1 MRRPAAGLDLA
12 DDAAGDVIAGEQLG
26 RTPGALVALGVAPA
40 LLGIGGGLRLV
51 VVGNVVEHESTALGV
66 LQHAAFAAHAL
77 GDQDALDAGRP
88 DHPGGM
94 ELDELH
100 VDELGAGSIGQRV
113 AVAGALPAVAGHL
126 VGAADAA
133 GCQDHRLGLEQVEAA
148 ALAVVAQRAGDAAV
162 VEDEL
167 DDGVLHVHGG
177 AQVDGV
183 VLQRADQ
190 LEPGAIADVGQPRIA
205 VAAEVALVDAAV
217 GRAIEHGAPTLE
229 LADPVRRF
237 PGVQLRHAP
246 VVQVLAA
253 AHRVGEVH
261 LPVVAIVVVAHRRGH
276 AALGHHRVGLA
287 EQRLADEP
295 DRHAG
300 AAGLDG
306 GAQAG
311 AAGADHQH
319 VVARY
324 VACTA
329 ITATS
334 GRTRCPSSTAGCRGR

>member
-1 MRRPAAGLDLA
+1 MRRAAAGLDLA
-12 DDAAGDVIAGEQLG
+12 VDAAGDVVAGQQLG
-26 RTPGALVALGVAPA
+26 RTPRGLVALRVAPA
-40 LLGIGGGLRLV
+40 LLGIRGGLRLV
-51 VVGNVVEHESTALGV
+51 VVGDVVEHESTALGV

-77 GDQDALDAGRP
+77 GDEDALDARRP

-100 VDELGAGSIGQRV
+100 VDQLGAGAIGQRV

-133 GCQDHRLGLEQVEAA
+133 GRQHDRLGLEQLEAA
-148 ALAVVAQRAGDAAV
+148 ALAVVAERAGDPAV
-162 VEDEL
+162 VEQQL

-190 LEPGAIADVGQPRIA
+190 LEAGAVADVRQARIA

-217 GRAIEHGAPTLE
+217 GGAVEHRAPALQ
-229 LADPVRRF
+229 LADAVGRF
-237 PGVQLRHAP
+237 PGVQLGHPP
-246 VVQVLAA
+246 VVDVLAA
-253 AHRVGEVH
+253 AHGVGEVH
-261 LPVVAIVVVAHRRGH
+261 LPVVAVVVVGHRRGH

-287 EQRLADEP
+287 EQRLADQA

-306 GAQAG
+306 GAQPG
-311 AAGADHQH
+311 AAGADDQH
-319 VVARY
+319 VVRERGVHGHY
-324 VACTA
+324 SNLRSDQMP
-329 ITATS
+329 IEHS
-334 GRTRCPSSTAGCRGR
+334 RT